1 MTNFGSGDL
10 FKGQFNEAMIVGSS
24 IAWAAGCKLYSMI
37 PESVTAPFS
46 AKPKKSLEEDFYVNY
61 GGNYL
66 EEEQT
71 AEPTFTDFLS
81 GKKVTRNIGFTSSS
95 MAENMFYNGNLP
107 LMWLQV
113 QSNDTWIALPCI
125 NGFPK
130 IIMRTI
136 PNTMPIASNLVPA
149 TTNRRIEPAKFL
161 FEFPIAYLGIFGAN
175 EEFSVDIREAKDERN
190 WLQKG
195 IDKATWDNKFADA
208 WWNPLGGIENGDI
221 DGNVQ
226 GQRMDR
232 AIPTYDQVYSL
243 LEQFPSQFGCYLYM
257 GIQNRKIPCSA
268 SIEIEST
275 RNGVDAIFVKF
286 ELVECQEFD
295 FDKLRV
301 VKTNVKEVSSYQ
313 NGGIS
318 NGKSVPNSIS
328 KVGG

>member
-1 MTNFGSGDL
+1 MTDFGSGDL
-10 FKGQFNEAMIVGSS
+10 FKGKFDEAMIMGTA
-24 IAWAAGCKLYSMI
+24 IAWTAGRKLYSMI

-46 AKPKKSLEEDFYVNY
+46 KNPKQSLEEDFYVNY

-66 EEEQT
+66 EKEQT
-71 AEPTFTDFLS
+71 ENSTFTDFLS
-81 GKKVTRNIGFTSSS
+81 GKKVTRSIGFTSSS

-130 IIMRTI
+130 ITMRTI

-161 FEFPIAYLGIFGAN
+161 FEFPIAYLGVFGAN
-175 EEFSVDIREAKDERN
+175 EEFSADIREAKDERN

-195 IDKATWDNKFADA
+195 LDKITWDNDISEK
-208 WWNPLGGIENGDI
+208 WNPIGGIGNGDI

-226 GQRMDR
+226 GQRMER
-232 AIPTYDQVYSL
+232 SIPTYDQVYSL

-286 ELVECQEFD
+286 ELIECQEFD

-301 VKTNVKEVSSYQ
+301 TKTNVRNKQDTSTTSQGFIVS
-313 NGGIS
+313 NDIS
-318 NGKSVPNSIS
+318 NFSN
-328 KVGG
+328 

>member
-10 FKGQFNEAMIVGSS
+10 FKGKFNEAMIMGTAV
-24 IAWAAGCKLYSMI
+24 AWTAGRKLYSMI
-37 PESVTAPFS
+37 PDSVTAPFS
-46 AKPKKSLEEDFYVNY
+46 KSPKKSLEEDFYVNY

-66 EEEQT
+66 EKEQT
-71 AEPTFTDFLS
+71 EEPTFTDFLS
-81 GKKVTRNIGFTSSS
+81 GKKVTRTIGFTSSS

-130 IIMRTI
+130 ITMKTI

-161 FEFPIAYLGIFGAN
+161 FEFPIAYLGVFGAN
-175 EEFSVDIREAKDERN
+175 EEFTADIREAKDERN

-195 IDKATWDNKFADA
+195 MALAQKGGN
-208 WWNPLGGIENGDI
+208 WNPINWLDGDI
-221 DGNVQ
+221 DGLVP
-226 GQRMDR
+226 GQRMER
-232 AIPTYDQVYSL
+232 SIPTYDQVYSL

-286 ELVECQEFD
+286 ELIECQEFD

-301 VKTNVKEVSSYQ
+301 TKTNVSNKQDTSTSSQ
-313 NGGIS
+313 GTTA
-318 NGKSVPNSIS
+318 PNNT
-328 KVGG
+328 KKY